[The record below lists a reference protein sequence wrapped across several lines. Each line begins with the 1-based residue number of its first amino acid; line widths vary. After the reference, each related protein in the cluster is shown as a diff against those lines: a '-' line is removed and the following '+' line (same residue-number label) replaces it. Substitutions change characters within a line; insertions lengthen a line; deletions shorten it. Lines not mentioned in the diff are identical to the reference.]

1 MSKKLPSV
9 KPPRDYNSG
18 TIGRDLNRIV
28 TAVNHIGQS
37 VDGFNDTINRARIDI
52 KREVVSE
59 ALYNATLVVITEWEE
74 EEDGDTI
81 YAVGRFSFAAGWS
94 RVDNVQWRVA
104 TTNDGRGNIDSAQ
117 AWADWDDGTGRM
129 SFVSNE
135 NYKGGGYY
143 QYRYQMEVL
152 KGTQKHAVQ
161 IRMLSAVGSVLY
173 NGINLFDPDKFPEI
187 LSIDYSWGNW
197 SEGSKTWD
205 LLVQGNC
212 DNDTGSIA
220 FNAQITSDFDTDSV
234 LAGNSDADFVLPAT
248 IPDLTGTDK
257 RFEVNL
263 GSFAASATTSDVPVY
278 IIGKTYT
285 GANKSGT
292 GKGVPYYRH
301 KMIVPRDPVE
311 TGLISAEELTAQQL
325 EKTARSILVAID
337 GRHKSGSENASI
349 EYRGTLTYYNGGD
362 FSMAGDGTTWQTLTP
377 LTSNLT
383 YIFFDDAAWVGEGT
397 GTAGTQLQLT
407 TDPEKAKAHSGNR
420 RLIGLMQTTTAPEY
434 AFFVFTGD
442 QPIVTA
448 PMINVVDLWALNA
461 TIGGFDIGADYVRDA
476 ANTFGLASTV
486 AVGDD
491 VRFWAGNPFADRAT
505 APFMV
510 TEAGVVTATSATIT
524 GNISMTGASSLA
536 SSVLTIS
543 GTGRIEIGS
552 SSPMAFGYDVDGGT
566 NDGLWLNEY
575 NYWYATGNDFKVGSS
590 DDYMVWNGTK
600 LSIFA
605 NSVEVFDSTGAGTFK
620 NANVT
625 DLTISGTLTL
635 GLSGKITNST
645 GELYI
650 DDNEMRFDNSGVSTA
665 SLASG
670 GISIVNSGG
679 LITTMLG
686 GGVEF
691 TDGLNTLEVTPYGIT
706 QSGGTFSLNSVTWP
720 GNTGSGDFGKFLKY
734 DSLGVAV
741 WATPAELNKCLVSNI
756 SDVSVGNTG
765 VETTLI
771 SATVRGSKNI
781 SANTVQTGSVI
792 SIVGRG
798 YFTTKVVGGGSDEI
812 VMRFKVG
819 GVTIMTT
826 GAFSLGFDALAGWWE
841 FIGDATVDNAGAT
854 GTVWAQGIFRF
865 YNDDAA
871 TYTDVAIVKTA
882 VSSAIDFTATAT
894 MDFTA
899 DWTQGDAS
907 NIITCTTL
915 FVDLRHRA

>member
-1 MSKKLPSV
+1 MSKRLPSV

-74 EEDGDTI
+74 EEDDDTI

-161 IRMLSAVGSVLY
+161 IRMLSAVGSVIY

-220 FNAQITSDFDTDSV
+220 FNAQITSDFDTDDV

-263 GSFAASATTSDVPVY
+263 GSFTASATTSDVPVY

-325 EKTARSILVAID
+325 EKTARSVHVAID
-337 GRHKSGSENASI
+337 GQHRTGYEHESI
-349 EYRGTLTYYNGGD
+349 EYKGTLTYYSGGE
-362 FSMAGDGTTWQTLTP
+362 FYMGGSPGTNWQALTP
-377 LTSNLT
+377 LTDSLT
-383 YIFFDDAAWVGEGT
+383 YIFFDDTIWAGELPEGT
-397 GTAGTQLQLT
+397 YSTELQLT
-407 TDPEKAKAHSGNR
+407 TNPAVAKERTGNR
-420 RLIGLMQTTTAPEY
+420 RLVGLMKKTTAPEY
-434 AFFVFTGD
+434 AFFVFTGE
-442 QPIVTA
+442 QGVITA
-448 PMINVVDLWALNA
+448 PLINVVDLWALNA
-461 TIGGFDIGADYVRDA
+461 TIGGWDINSNAIYIGTQVADDTYTLPGSLTLGAG
-476 ANTFGLASTV
+476 FLASNQFKIS
-486 AVGDD
+486 A
-491 VRFWAGNPFADRAT
+491 AGAAT
-505 APFMV
+505 FKGALSAASGTF
-510 TEAGVVTATSATIT
+510 TGKIEAGGIEIGTSLTGGGNGIRLDTNNFWRDTGEMRVGNGTAYMNYSGTVLTIVTDAGTVFDSSTSTLQNANMSSLTMT
-524 GNISMTGASSLA
+524 GNILMGDGTQITFAA
-536 SSVLTIS
+536 PS
-543 GTGRIEIGS
+543 GGYIG
-552 SSPMAFGYDVDGGT
+552 PRNFQA
-566 NDGLWLNEY
+566 
-575 NYWYATGNDFKVGSS
+575 
-590 DDYMVWNGTK
+590 
-600 LSIFA
+600 
-605 NSVEVFDSTGAGTFK
+605 GAGTLYLGGQAVDIGGGCIVV
-620 NANVT
+620 NEDGGDV
-625 DLTISGTLTL
+625 TLTP
-635 GLSGKITNST
+635 T
-645 GELYI
+645 GWLTLKGV
-650 DDNEMRFDNSGVSTA
+650 RF
-665 SLASG
+665 
-670 GISIVNSGG
+670 
-679 LITTMLG
+679 
-686 GGVEF
+686 
-691 TDGLNTLEVTPYGIT
+691 
-706 QSGGTFSLNSVTWP
+706 P
-720 GNTGSGDFGKFLKY
+720 GNTGAGDFGKFLKY
-734 DSLGVAV
+734 DSDGVSSWATVAV
-741 WATPAELNKCLVSNI
+741 GSADTDLNKCLVSNI
-756 SDVSVGNTG
+756 SDVSVGNTD

-792 SIVGRG
+792 SITARG
-798 YFTTKVVGGGSDEI
+798 YYTTRPLGGGSDEI

-826 GAFSLGFDALAGWWE
+826 GALNLGFDAAGGWWE
-841 FIGDATVDNAGAT
+841 FIGDATVDNSGAT

-865 YNDDAA
+865 YNDYAA

-882 VSSAIDFTATAT
+882 VSSAINFTATAA

-907 NIITCTTL
+907 NVITCTTL